1 MGANEPDQ
9 MHELF
14 TKFFNSKDIDGLLT
28 LYEDNA
34 VLLSAPGQP
43 VTGKAAIKDAIAMFL
58 SMGGTMEFIN
68 ESAPVVNGDIALTH
82 GKWRLTPETGDAME
96 GSTAEVVRKGA
107 DGTWRYAVDNPWGSS
122 VLDA

>member
-1 MGANEPDQ
+1 
-9 MHELF
+9 
-14 TKFFNSKDIDGLLT
+14 
-28 LYEDNA
+28 
-34 VLLSAPGQP
+34 
-43 VTGKAAIKDAIAMFL
+43 
-58 SMGGTMEFIN
+58 MEFIN

-82 GKWRLTPETGDAME
+82 GKWRLTPEAGDAME